1 MNKNSFEA
9 QLTANFVASEIR
21 QSGINQAARLQHL
34 REVLNSDSFS
44 VSDLTEVLDPNWK
57 SQEQI
62 QAENEAK
69 AA

>member
-9 QLTANFVASEIR
+9 QLTANFVASQIR

-44 VSDLTEVLDPNWK
+44 AADLAEVLDSNWK
-57 SQEQI
+57 SPEQI
-62 QAENEAK
+62 QAEKEA
-69 AA
+69 A